1 MNSENPV
8 ETRQVAGLTLKGIM
22 ERQFV
27 SLTEESLKYFRSNV
41 LKSYLDEN
49 QTIRKTVSNL
59 INTFIRHAGM
69 ESWPEILSFLL
80 DNLDTNRGVEMSLQT
95 MNIIIEDSG
104 NYLEEKFGKFL
115 TQLTSKL
122 FNFLTISSETNIKER
137 NDPLITLVL
146 STLYVLLESCPTI
159 MTENIEQ
166 IVNVLSSLNNS
177 QNFQTRFH
185 LGRCW
190 LCILRIRKDSFF
202 LLIQNIFPFFINNF
216 SAEFYEM
223 NFTSAEFFLMCVEFF
238 EEDEEVSVGSY
249 SSEAEGVILLSRYLL
264 ENLEK

>member
-1 MNSENPV
+1 
-8 ETRQVAGLTLKGIM
+8 VAGLTLKGIM

-27 SLTEESLKYFRSNV
+27 SLTEDALVYFRTNV

-49 QTIRKTVSNL
+49 LTIRKTVSNL
-59 INTFIRHAGM
+59 INTFIRHGGM

-80 DNLDTNRGVEMSLQT
+80 ENLDTNRGVEMSLQT

-115 TQLTSKL
+115 AQLTSKL
-122 FNFLTISSETNIKER
+122 LNFLTSSSETKIQER
-137 NDPLITLVL
+137 NDSLITLVL

-159 MTENIEQ
+159 MTENIDQ
-166 IVNVLSSLNNS
+166 IVHVLSSLSTS
-177 QNFQTRFH
+177 QNLQTRFH

-190 LCILRIRKDSFF
+190 LCIIRLRKESLFS
-202 LLIQNIFPFFINNF
+202 LVPHLFPFFINNF
-216 SAEFYEM
+216 SADFYEM
-223 NFTSAEFFLMCVEFF
+223 NFTSAEYFLLCVETL
-238 EEDEEVSVGSY
+238 EEEEEGSGSSY
-249 SSEAEGVILLSRYLL
+249 SSEAEGVVLLSRYLQ